1 MLKMLRW
8 SVGLLLWAAALS
20 LAPSDVAV
28 AGESPFTPLVFA
40 GSGTNLP
47 ITRLLVEAFR
57 QHHPEVIVE
66 VPASIGSTGGI
77 RAAADGAIAFGLMS
91 RPLKP
96 QEQALGLAAVPYA
109 RTAVVIGVHPTVM
122 EDAITFED
130 LIQIYQGTKT
140 RWSDGREIVVLTREP
155 GDSSNEVLERVI
167 PGFKEV
173 YAESH
178 RAKRWAML
186 FKDQEMNQALAK
198 KPYAIGLSDM
208 GAITVERLPI
218 KALKVNEVPPAA
230 EDVHSG
236 RYPLVKT
243 LYFTYLP
250 EKLPAEAKVFLDFV
264 RSSEGAQILQVNGY
278 LPGE

>member
-1 MLKMLRW
+1 MLKMLRR
-8 SVGLLLWAAALS
+8 SIGLLLWAAALN
-20 LAPSDVAV
+20 LLPSGVAV
-28 AGESPFTPLVFA
+28 AGESAAAPLIFA

-47 ITRLLVEAFR
+47 ITQLLAEAFR
-57 QHHPEVIVE
+57 HHHPAVAIE
-66 VPASIGSTGGI
+66 VPTSIGSTGAV
-77 RAAADGAIAFGLMS
+77 RAAAVGAIGLGLIS

-96 QEQALGLAAVPYA
+96 QEKALGLTSVPYA

-122 EDAITFED
+122 EDAITFDD

-155 GDSSNEVLERVI
+155 GDSSNEVLEQVI

-178 RAKRWAML
+178 QAKRWATM

-208 GAITVERLPI
+208 GAITTEQLPI
-218 KALKVNEVPPAA
+218 KALQVNGVPPAA
-230 EDVHSG
+230 EDVRSG
-236 RYPLVKT
+236 RYLLVKT

-250 EKLPAEAKVFLDFV
+250 EKLPAEAKAFLDFV
-264 RSSEGAQILQVNGY
+264 RSSEGAQILQANGY